1 MAQYKVKID
10 KQGRIVIP
18 SEVRKILGLKSNSE
32 LLLNIKKNTIILEPI
47 HEDID
52 QLVDDWY
59 EKMLK
64 MKIKAGGLEIKPSL
78 WMDEEYVKRKLGI
91 D

>member
-1 MAQYKVKID
+1 MVKLMVKYKVKID

-32 LLLNIKKNTIILEPI
+32 LLLNIKNNAIVLEPL

-52 QLVDDWY
+52 QIVNDWY
-59 EKMLK
+59 QKN
-64 MKIKAGGLEIKPSL
+64 A
-78 WMDEEYVKRKLGI
+78 
-91 D
+91 

>member
-1 MAQYKVKID
+1 MVKLMVKYKVKID

-32 LLLNIKKNTIILEPI
+32 VLLNIKNNTIILELI

-52 QLVDDWY
+52 QIVDDWY
-59 EKMLK
+59 EKKCLK
-64 MKIKAGGLEIKPSL
+64 
-78 WMDEEYVKRKLGI
+78 
-91 D
+91 